1 VRIAKWLLVS
11 CAAFLV
17 VAYAMTRPLGDFV
30 EYWAAAHQLLAG
42 RSPYSFTESLQLERA
57 LGWSKSLPIVALNP
71 PWALPLMAPLGLAK
85 SYALAWIVWVGT
97 LTFVVW
103 LSTKSLLGLYSG
115 GGRLFPSETAASERI
130 LAFTFYPTLLC
141 IGTAQI
147 TPFVLLGVTGFL
159 FFVTRKSYAFA
170 GACLALAAIK
180 PQLVY
185 LLWLALVLWCWRER
199 KWRPVLS
206 LAAAIASLTGF
217 ALLIRPRLLADYWQ
231 FSHSGYVKIWPSAL
245 GAILRYPFDSVR
257 SFPLQ
262 FVAPAFGAAWFLF
275 YWRRHGESWDWK
287 ECMPLVIAVSVLTA
301 PYGWTLDQV
310 LLLVP
315 VIAIVARYVRSDQGE
330 LPRRIVWA
338 YTALNIAIILGSLRG
353 PAVAYVLA
361 PLAMALILVRTS
373 PGGDSSPLP
382 AVDSIGVTS

>member
-1 VRIAKWLLVS
+1 MKILKWILIGSAALLV
-11 CAAFLV
+11 AG
-17 VAYAMTRPLGDFV
+17 YALTKPLGDFV
-30 EYWAAAHQLLAG
+30 EYWVAAHQFAAG
-42 RSPYSFTESLQLERA
+42 RNPYSFSQSLQLERS

-71 PWALPLMAPLGLAK
+71 PWTLSLIAPLGLAK
-85 SYALAWIVWVGT
+85 SYALAWVVWVGT

-103 LSTKSLLGLYSG
+103 LSTKILLGLYSDG
-115 GGRLFPSETAASERI
+115 RRLFPLETAASERI
-130 LAFTFYPTLLC
+130 LAFTFYPTILC

-147 TPFVLLGVTGFL
+147 TPLVLLGVTGFL

-199 KWRPVLS
+199 KWRLVLS
-206 LAAAIASLTGF
+206 LAAAIASLTGI
-217 ALLIRPRLLADYWQ
+217 ALPIRPRLLADYWQ

-262 FVAPAFGAAWFLF
+262 FVAPALGTAWFLF

-287 ECMPLVIAVSVLTA
+287 ECMPLLIAVSVLTA

-315 VIAIVARYVRSDQGE
+315 IIAIVARYVRSDQGE
-330 LPRRIVWA
+330 LPQRIVWA
-338 YTALNIAIILGSLRG
+338 YTALNVAIILGSLRG

-373 PGGDSSPLP
+373 TGGDRNPLS
-382 AVDSIGVTS
+382 AVDSVGVTS